1 MFTINVIMGK
11 TLSGKSTTVE
21 LLKKINIP
29 TLITTTTRPKREH
42 EKNKVDYIFINDAD
56 YQKELNLNNVIAP
69 RKFKVINN
77 QTWYYFLSK
86 TTLLSSIAN
95 SETKNVALVIDP
107 VGYFELKDYFEN
119 EIKNQKLKQIKI
131 KGWYLDIS
139 LKERMSRYLSSTRQ
153 NENPQE
159 VLRRLYDDEFHAFN
173 SINDK
178 KTRTKNDITIVKNS
192 MDLIEKI
199 ALNTIKNQIEEENKN
214 AK

>member
-11 TLSGKSTTVE
+11 TLSGKSTAVE
-21 LLKKINIP
+21 LLKKTNIP
-29 TLITTTTRPKREH
+29 NLITTTTRPKRVH
-42 EKNKVDYIFINDAD
+42 EKNKVDYIFINDED

-69 RKFKVINN
+69 RKYKVINN

-86 TTLLSSIAN
+86 STLLNAIAT
-95 SETKNVALVIDP
+95 SETKNVSLVIDP

-119 EIKNQKLKQIKI
+119 EINNQELSQIKI
-131 KGWYLDIS
+131 KGWYLDIP
-139 LKERMSRYLSSTRQ
+139 LKQRMSRYVSSTRQ

-173 SINDK
+173 SINDP
-178 KTRTKNDITIVKNS
+178 KTRKKNNITIVKDS
-192 MDLIEKI
+192 TDLIAKI
-199 ALNTIKNQIEEENKN
+199 VLNTIKNRIEEEDKN